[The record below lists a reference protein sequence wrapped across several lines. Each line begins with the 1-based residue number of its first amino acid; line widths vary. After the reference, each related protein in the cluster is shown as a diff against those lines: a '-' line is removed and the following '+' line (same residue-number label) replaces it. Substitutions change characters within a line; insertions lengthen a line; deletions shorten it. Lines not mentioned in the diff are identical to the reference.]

1 MDKPQAP
8 PCPCIAVGEQNT
20 PNMKIVPKPFWNED
34 SARISRTLW
43 LPSLN
48 LIEREW
54 TGELVTEGWGTCV
67 RQSASDQPITDCL
80 LASTAECATE

>member
-1 MDKPQAP
+1 
-8 PCPCIAVGEQNT
+8 
-20 PNMKIVPKPFWNED
+20 MKIVPKPFWNED

-48 LIEREW
+48 LTEREW

-67 RQSASDQPITDCL
+67 RRSASDQPITDCL
-80 LASTAECATE
+80 LASTAECATDDKKERAAK